1 MQRDPVRILLIED
14 NRGDARLLEQLLREA
29 PGLRWELSW
38 IDDLER
44 GIATLQA
51 GGIDLVMLDLDLPGS
66 SGIETVLRLR
76 ACGAALPALI
86 VMSGLNDEDV
96 AIRAVQAGAE
106 DYLVKGE
113 VDSRMLAR
121 AIRYAL
127 ERSQSRAALRQ
138 AHDELE
144 ARVVERTAELAR
156 TVTALNAQIRER
168 EQAEALLRRREQ
180 EFRTLAE
187 NAPDMVI
194 RYDTECRRTYVNPAF
209 EREMGIPA
217 EEALYMEPSKMAQ
230 WQSDLPMEDY
240 KAILH
245 QVMDSGRG
253 TEVFVRNIKG
263 RSGARDYAF
272 HLAPE
277 RNTEGQVVGALAI
290 GRNITA
296 LKESERR
303 LSESQQQLRQ
313 LALRSDAVREE
324 ERKYLTRE
332 IHDELGQYLS
342 ALRLGVSVLEMQ
354 FGSGNPALAERTRA
368 LIGLVDSTIQVVRN
382 VVSRLRP
389 GALSMGIVSALEWLV
404 EQFMENNEVSC
415 QLHVDEAS
423 IQLEEVRAIELF
435 RIVQESLTN
444 VRRHA
449 SATRV
454 DITFARDA
462 ERYILEVRDNGR
474 GFDQVKRKRQSF
486 GLVGIRERALKL
498 GGGVEISSA
507 PGRGTRVTVQFP
519 AHCAPDPG

>member
-1 MQRDPVRILLIED
+1 
-14 NRGDARLLEQLLREA
+14 
-29 PGLRWELSW
+29 
-38 IDDLER
+38 
-44 GIATLQA
+44 
-51 GGIDLVMLDLDLPGS
+51 
-66 SGIETVLRLR
+66 
-76 ACGAALPALI
+76 
-86 VMSGLNDEDV
+86 
-96 AIRAVQAGAE
+96 
-106 DYLVKGE
+106 
-113 VDSRMLAR
+113 
-121 AIRYAL
+121 
-127 ERSQSRAALRQ
+127 
-138 AHDELE
+138 
-144 ARVVERTAELAR
+144 
-156 TVTALNAQIRER
+156 
-168 EQAEALLRRREQ
+168 
-180 EFRTLAE
+180 
-187 NAPDMVI
+187 
-194 RYDTECRRTYVNPAF
+194 
-209 EREMGIPA
+209 
-217 EEALYMEPSKMAQ
+217 
-230 WQSDLPMEDY
+230 
-240 KAILH
+240 
-245 QVMDSGRG
+245 
-253 TEVFVRNIKG
+253 
-263 RSGARDYAF
+263 
-272 HLAPE
+272 
-277 RNTEGQVVGALAI
+277 VGALAI

-449 SATRV
+449 AATRV

>member
-1 MQRDPVRILLIED
+1 MQRNPVRILLIED
-14 NRGDARLLEQLLREA
+14 NRGDARLLEQLLRDA
-29 PGLRWELSW
+29 AGLRWELCW

-44 GIATLQA
+44 GIATLQQ
-51 GGIDLVMLDLDLPGS
+51 GGFDLVMLDLHLPGS

-76 ACGAALPALI
+76 GCGTALPALI

-96 AIRAVQAGAE
+96 AIQAVQAGAE
-106 DYLVKGE
+106 DYLVKGQ

-144 ARVVERTAELAR
+144 ARVVERTAEL
-156 TVTALNAQIRER
+156 
-168 EQAEALLRRREQ
+168 RRREQ

-194 RYDTECRRTYVNPAF
+194 RYDTDCRRTYVNPAF
-209 EREMGIPA
+209 VRETGMPA
-217 EEALYMEPSKMAQ
+217 EEALYMEPDKMAQ
-230 WQSDLPMEDY
+230 WQADMQMEDY
-240 KAILH
+240 KIILQ

-253 TEVFVRNIKG
+253 TEVYVRNLKG
-263 RSGARDYAF
+263 RSNARDYAF
-272 HLAPE
+272 HLVPE
-277 RNTEGQVVGALAI
+277 RNTEGQVVGVLAI

-313 LALRSDAVREE
+313 LALHSDAVREE

-342 ALRLGVSVLEMQ
+342 ALRMGVSVLEMQ
-354 FGSGNPALAERTRA
+354 FGSDNPALAERTRA
-368 LIGLVDSTIQVVRN
+368 LTGLVDSTIQVVRN

-389 GALSMGIVSALEWLV
+389 GALSMGIVPALEWLI
-404 EQFMENNEVSC
+404 EQFMENDGAIC
-415 QLHVDEAS
+415 QLHVDEAR
-423 IQLEEVRAIELF
+423 IELDEARAVELF

-449 SATRV
+449 EASRV
-454 DITFARDA
+454 DVTLARDD
-462 ERYILEVRDNGR
+462 ERYLLEVRDNGL
-474 GFDQVKRKRQSF
+474 GFDPAQRKQQSF

-498 GGGVEISSA
+498 GGSVEITSA
-507 PGRGTRVTVQFP
+507 PGRGTRVCVQFP
-519 AHCAPDPG
+519 LRSALAPG